1 MEKVRLVSG
10 LRPTGKLHV
19 GHYVGALQ
27 NLVEL
32 QNSGK
37 YDSFIFI
44 ADVQAFTDN
53 ADNPE
58 KIRNSVDDLML
69 DFLACGLDPNKTTL
83 FVQSQIPQ
91 LNELCMYYLNLVTL
105 ARLERNP
112 TVKTELKDRNFG
124 KSVPVGFLVYPISQ
138 AADITAFE
146 AKVVPCGEDQ
156 LPLLEQ
162 AREIVRSFNK
172 IYGETL
178 VEADGLLAKE
188 KTARRLMGTDG
199 NAKMSKSLG
208 NCIYLSDDDETIR
221 KAVMGMYTDPDHV
234 HVNDPG
240 KIEGN
245 VVFAYLDVFAPN
257 KQEVEEMKAHYQRG
271 GLGDVVVKKYLIQV
285 LQDFIR
291 PIREKREMLQKDMAA
306 VRKIFEE
313 GSKHARE
320 VAAQTL
326 QKVRN
331 AMRIEYFKKEQK

>member
-1 MEKVRLVSG
+1 MEKIRLVSG

-27 NLVEL
+27 NLVAFQE
-32 QNSGK
+32 SGK

-58 KIRNSVDDLML
+58 KIKYSVDDLML
-69 DFLACGLDPNKTTL
+69 DLLACGLDPEKTTL

-91 LNELCMYYLNLVTL
+91 LHELCMYYMNLVTL
-105 ARLERNP
+105 SRLERNP
-112 TVKTELKDRNFG
+112 TVKTELKERGFG

-138 AADITAFE
+138 AADITAFK

-162 AREIVRSFNK
+162 AREIVRAFNK
-172 IYGETL
+172 TYGETL
-178 VEADGLLAKE
+178 VEADALLAKE

-221 KAVMGMYTDPDHV
+221 KAVMGMYTDPDHI
-234 HVNDPG
+234 HVSDPG

-271 GLGDVVVKKYLIQV
+271 GLGDVVVKKYLVKV

-291 PIREKREMLQKDMAA
+291 PIRERREALQKNMAYVRDVFKKGSLRA
-306 VRKIFEE
+306 QQIAEQTLKQVRK
-313 GSKHARE
+313 SM
-320 VAAQTL
+320 Q
-326 QKVRN
+326 
-331 AMRIEYFKKEQK
+331 IEYFN